1 MRHIL
6 ITGANRGLGL
16 ELTRQTL
23 NEGERLFATCRRP
36 EEAHDLHSM
45 ADEHPDRLS
54 ILPLDVMDEASIASA
69 KEMVRTQTDH
79 LDLLINNAGVNPPGE
94 RLGDLEAETLLH
106 TFHVNAV
113 GPMMVTQQFLDLLRA
128 GERSKIVNISSQ
140 MGSLIQKKS
149 GGSYS
154 YCTSKAA
161 LNMLTRALAFDLR
174 SEGIIVVAMH
184 PGWVRTDMGGSHA
197 PLSPAKSVSGML
209 RVIDRLRPADTGRFL
224 TWRGRKHPW

>member
-23 NEGERLFATCRRP
+23 TEGERVFATCRLP
-36 EEAHDLHSM
+36 EEARALHSM

-54 ILPLDVMDEASIASA
+54 ILPLDVTDEASIITAE
-69 KEMVRTQTDH
+69 EMVRTQADH
-79 LDLLINNAGVNPPGE
+79 LDILINNAGVNPRGE

-106 TFHVNAV
+106 TFHVNSV

-184 PGWVRTDMGGSHA
+184 PGWVRTDMGGNHA
-197 PLSPAKSVSGML
+197 PLSPVESVSGML

>member
-23 NEGERLFATCRRP
+23 DRGDHVFATCRHP
-36 EEAHDLHSM
+36 EEAHALRALNDVH
-45 ADEHPDRLS
+45 AAQLS
-54 ILPLDVMDEASIASA
+54 ILSLDVTDEASIIAA
-69 KEMVRTQTDH
+69 EEMVRTQTDH
-79 LDLLINNAGVNPPGE
+79 LDILINNAGVNPRGE
-94 RLGDLEAETLLH
+94 RLGDLDAETLLH
-106 TFHVNAV
+106 TFHVNSV
-113 GPMMVTQQFLDLLRA
+113 GPMMVAQRFLDLLRA

-197 PLSPAKSVSGML
+197 PLSPAESVSGML
-209 RVIDRLRPADTGRFL
+209 RVIDKLKPTDTGRFL

>member
-1 MRHIL
+1 
-6 ITGANRGLGL
+6 
-16 ELTRQTL
+16 
-23 NEGERLFATCRRP
+23 
-36 EEAHDLHSM
+36 M

-79 LDLLINNAGVNPPGE
+79 LDLLINNAGVNPRGE